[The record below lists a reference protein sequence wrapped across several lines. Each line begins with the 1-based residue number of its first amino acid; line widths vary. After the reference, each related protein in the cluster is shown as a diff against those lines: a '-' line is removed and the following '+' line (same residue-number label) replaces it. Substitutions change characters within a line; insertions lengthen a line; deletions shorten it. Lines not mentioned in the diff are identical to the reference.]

1 MRNLKYAGI
10 GKTVGLRCHD
20 LLNPTGNEKRNRN
33 LQTWHSGAPKD
44 FCKNFKR
51 EKVHPRNKGKF
62 HEVKPLATNPK
73 NFGIQM
79 PYIGKNPLKCHK
91 NTMKLLVPRICA

>member
-20 LLNPTGNEKRNRN
+20 LLNPTGNEQRNRN

-62 HEVKPLATNPK
+62 HEVKPLATNPIEL
-73 NFGIQM
+73 GCREAIQ
-79 PYIGKNPLKCHK
+79 GTLGSKCPILEKIH
-91 NTMKLLVPRICA
+91 